1 METMKVVSKLLLTIE
16 TDIETGEVKL
26 LNREVINDDIKPK
39 KKSSSS
45 GKIDSNPEPIVTLSD
60 NKLILTKG
68 AAEMLNVSPDDK
80 VAVKYDK
87 NKSPIIGSDSN
98 FGTQTGNR
106 LTKSL
111 TVSYR
116 GDKYDRLIKFGTEFK
131 LKPTDQEGIFSM
143 VGNKVD
149 TKEVPEELV
158 NINNELESLD
168 SLDEEFTSD
177 FTL

>member
-1 METMKVVSKLLLTIE
+1 MKVVSKLLLTIE

-45 GKIDSNPEPIVTLSD
+45 NKVDSNPEPIVTLSD

-87 NKSPIIGSDSN
+87 SKLPIIGSDSN

-106 LTKSL
+106 LTKSR

-116 GDKYDRLIKFGTEFK
+116 GDKYDRLIKF
-131 LKPTDQEGIFSM
+131 
-143 VGNKVD
+143 
-149 TKEVPEELV
+149 
-158 NINNELESLD
+158 
-168 SLDEEFTSD
+168 
-177 FTL
+177 